1 MVGMSTEEVTTNIE
15 PSAARRE
22 ALVNYYNAADAVKRI
37 RRSKADGISV
47 DVRLQHAA
55 ARRLAAAEDALR
67 KVGA

>member
-1 MVGMSTEEVTTNIE
+1 MSDTEVSTAIE

-37 RRSKADGISV
+37 RRSKANGITV

-67 KVGA
+67 TVGA